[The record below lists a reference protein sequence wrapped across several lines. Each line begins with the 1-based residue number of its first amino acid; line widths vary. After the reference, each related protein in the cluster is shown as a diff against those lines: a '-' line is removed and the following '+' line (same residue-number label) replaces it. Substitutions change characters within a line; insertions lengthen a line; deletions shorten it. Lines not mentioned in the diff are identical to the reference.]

1 MKTRSYLTLIIV
13 LVAAFGVAQADAGDR
28 FFQIQVKQ
36 IAGGKSPIYEP
47 PSPPGPN
54 CYSFYEDGTWIDP
67 LFPNPIGAWEAHPD
81 GVVARYTAMAE
92 WEGIPGVFPPLL
104 LVQEGHITPTTGN
117 GMVRLHGFSTLY
129 VAGTPIVLAEF
140 VSNGYEVDACP

>member
-1 MKTRSYLTLIIV
+1 MTKRPYLTLIIG
-13 LVAAFGVAQADAGDR
+13 LVAAFGIAQADAGDR

-36 IAGGKSPIYEP
+36 IAGGKSPFFDP

-54 CYSFYEDGTWIDP
+54 CYSFLEDGTWIDP
-67 LFPNPIGAWEAHPD
+67 LFPNPLGTWESHGN
-81 GVVARYTAMAE
+81 GVVTRYTAMAD
-92 WEGIPGVFPPLL
+92 WEGIPGIFPPLL

-117 GMVRLHGFSTLY
+117 GRVRLHAFSTLF

-140 VSNGYEVDACP
+140 MSNGYEVGACP